1 MLKPNSR
8 RILSPVSASGLSG
21 LKNRIANGASLFD
34 LATRK
39 LRNSPVAY
47 FYLPSGTEHLR
58 TSISLTGLA
67 PHTHA
72 FLTNLF
78 FMVRYMHPCKPLK
91 ILSGKRQH
99 GNTFVHP
106 RVCSYICK
114 TWCLGIFLVSMPS
127 RAPT

>member
-58 TSISLTGLA
+58 TSISLTG
-67 PHTHA
+67 
-72 FLTNLF
+72 
-78 FMVRYMHPCKPLK
+78 
-91 ILSGKRQH
+91 
-99 GNTFVHP
+99 
-106 RVCSYICK
+106 
-114 TWCLGIFLVSMPS
+114 PS
-127 RAPT
+127 RPRFPYQLLFHGALHAPL